1 MKENKLPNKMTIKS
15 KQWLTPFSK
24 VSGEFDDRNTRSHLA
39 IIKTNKP
46 KISGDLTL
54 Q

>member
-1 MKENKLPNKMTIKS
+1 MKIKS
-15 KQWLTPFSK
+15 KQWLTPFSE
-24 VSGEFDDRNTRSHLA
+24 VSGKSDDRNTRSRLA